1 MSGLLITMIVVEL
14 ALTLVMAVLYVYDKK
29 LEFNEDDTLIL
40 DAAEEHLMEGQ
51 EQIREQATKVEA
63 ILKWVAI
70 GWLVFGLLT
79 LAVYLLEGAGLI

>member
-1 MSGLLITMIVVEL
+1 MSGLLVTMIVVEL
-14 ALTLVMAVLYVYDKK
+14 ALTLVMAVLYIYDKK
-29 LEFNEDDTLIL
+29 LEFNENDTVIL

-51 EQIREQATKVEA
+51 EHIREQATKVEA
-63 ILKWVAI
+63 MLKWVSI